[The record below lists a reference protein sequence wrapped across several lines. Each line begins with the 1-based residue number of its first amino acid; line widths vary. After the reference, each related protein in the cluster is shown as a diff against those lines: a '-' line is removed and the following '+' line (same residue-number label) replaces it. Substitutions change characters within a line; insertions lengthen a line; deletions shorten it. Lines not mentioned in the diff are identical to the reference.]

1 MLLWYNKRISALCGS
16 ASGEVMVTKQLGVFV
31 SYEMAV
37 TTELWPGREE
47 RESSVALGEVFPG
60 DLILL

>member
-16 ASGEVMVTKQLGVFV
+16 ASGEVMATKQLGVF
-31 SYEMAV
+31 V